1 MCYLKKLVGDPTY
14 RSLYVYIYI
23 YNDKNQLA

>member
-1 MCYLKKLVGDPTY
+1 MLYPKKNWLVAQNTVICMY
-14 RSLYVYIYI
+14 HI